1 MSQIIFKNKI
11 LPLRQQL
18 LAVALKMLSETQD
31 AEDAVQETL
40 LKIWNQRSS
49 LDKYDNV
56 TAFTITV
63 CKNLCIDR
71 IRARS
76 KTDEIEMQDWL
87 IDTINPHHQLE
98 LTDDV
103 SLIKHIILT
112 LPKLQQ
118 MIITLKDVDG
128 YEVKEIAEIVGANE
142 ESVRVNLSRARKKV
156 REQYLKLT
164 RR

>member
-40 LKIWNQRSS
+40 LKIWNQRDS
-49 LDKYDNV
+49 LDMYDNV
-56 TAFTITV
+56 ATFTTTV
-63 CKNLCIDR
+63 CKNLCLDR

-76 KTDEIEMQDWL
+76 RMNEIEMQDWQG
-87 IDTINPHHQLE
+87 DAINPYQQLE

-103 SLIKHIILT
+103 SLIKNIIQT
-112 LPKLQQ
+112 LPRLQQ
-118 MIITLKDVDG
+118 MIITMKDVDG
-128 YEVKEIAEIVGANE
+128 YEVKEIAEIVGANA